1 VAAFIL
7 ALGTDFHWLNQSVSM
22 HVPAFLQR
30 FTHKADIPIPLPG
43 YFMFLYFPFFAKM
56 RALMR
61 FGLFVLLPVTTFAGL
76 GSAWLLDRAG
86 GKNALWVTLG
96 LLVLVFIDIYPGPY
110 PTFTTIQPRPVDAW
124 LAAQSGQ
131 GAVAQFPFSEE
142 ADQQQTYYTLFYQK
156 PYIGGFFAAFPP
168 TQYTR
173 IEPTMEHFPDPD
185 SLALLKQLGVQYVVV
200 DSGGYTD
207 FAAVQQEI
215 ARLGMPL
222 LTVQGNEVVYG
233 IPQ

>member
-1 VAAFIL
+1 
-7 ALGTDFHWLNQSVSM
+7 
-22 HVPAFLQR
+22 
-30 FTHKADIPIPLPG
+30 
-43 YFMFLYFPFFAKM
+43 
-56 RALMR
+56 
-61 FGLFVLLPVTTFAGL
+61 
-76 GSAWLLDRAG
+76 
-86 GKNALWVTLG
+86 
-96 LLVLVFIDIYPGPY
+96 
-110 PTFTTIQPRPVDAW
+110 
-124 LAAQSGQ
+124 
-131 GAVAQFPFSEE
+131 VAQFPFSEE